1 MHKRLGEPV
10 HTGDMLVEVLC
21 DDRNKVELAR
31 ELLVESMSIDDE
43 KPQRFALWQ
52 EFDPEA

>member
-1 MHKRLGEPV
+1 
-10 HTGDMLVEVLC
+10 MLVEVLC